1 MVCFDNSA
9 YYLDAVIAANII
21 VWLTVFLPQYIYIG
35 RLVASL
41 NFSVIALT
49 AYTATFPNQ
58 APGQTIAILGLN
70 LSFVVLFLYAIDAV
84 GSILFVF
91 ATVLFLGPITFVAR
105 EHISHWFNAQ
115 LGWPITDFEMAIG
128 AAVLAILLA
137 FVYAYA
143 GQNRNLQLVLVSGIY
158 SLLVAVGARA
168 LWIQFERDSHPTD
181 SFCCGPDYEDYTCP
195 FIFKLPFVLLFV
207 FLFVIRLLLVFYT
220 CKSPVVKA
228 TQDTFEY
235 ESVST
240 EEIAPL
246 LPGSPR
252 HQRRYNEFF

>member
-9 YYLDAVIAANII
+9 YYLDAVIVANII

-41 NFSVIALT
+41 NFSVVALT

-58 APGQTIAILGLN
+58 APGQTLAILGLN
-70 LSFVVLFLYAIDAV
+70 LSFVVLFLYALDAL
-84 GSILFVF
+84 GSIAFVF

-105 EHISHWFNAQ
+105 DHISHWFNAQ
-115 LGWPITDFEMAIG
+115 LGWAITDFEMAIG
-128 AAVLAILLA
+128 AALLAILLA
-137 FVYAYA
+137 FTYAYA
-143 GQNRNLQLVLVSGIY
+143 HQNRDLQTVLVSMVY

-181 SFCCGPDYEDYTCP
+181 SFCCGPDHDDYNCP
-195 FIFKLPFVLLFV
+195 FIFKLPFVVLFV
-207 FLFVIRLLLVFYT
+207 TLFAARLLLVF
-220 CKSPVVKA
+220 CKCKPVKTNQEAV
-228 TQDTFEY
+228 EY

-246 LPGSPR
+246 LPGTPHR
-252 HQRRYNEFF
+252 QRRYNEFF